1 MRKLKEVKSVI
12 FLTCFILGIAFL
24 SIYSFEPA
32 SILADEDSAKKFSNS
47 FKDYN
52 IDIIEK
58 ERRLFIEESQDLYTA
73 SRGRTEGLGGNEQTT
88 QTTNQAAAAAEA
100 RSVQAASEQPAAP
113 APAVSA
119 PKPAPSPAPAV
130 SAPKPAPATA
140 PAKASVVTEAVQ
152 EAEPVKA
159 DSGYDYDLD
168 LLARLITAEAQGEPY
183 EAKVA
188 VGAVVV
194 NRVQSGSWPN
204 TYKGVIYQN
213 INGYYQFTPVVN
225 GWIDKPAQPD
235 CIKAAK
241 AAMSGADPTN
251 GAEFYYDDT
260 TTNEWI
266 LSKPVSTRIGQMI
279 FAF

>member
-1 MRKLKEVKSVI
+1 MRKLKEVKPVI

-24 SIYSFEPA
+24 SMYSFEPA

-47 FKDYN
+47 SKDYN

-73 SRGRTEGLGGNEQTT
+73 SRGRTDGLTGNEQTT
-88 QTTNQAAAAAEA
+88 QTTNQATAAAEA
-100 RSVQAASEQPAAP
+100 RSAQAASEKPAAP

-119 PKPAPSPAPAV
+119 S
-130 SAPKPAPATA
+130 KPAPAPAPARQAVTPAPA
-140 PAKASVVTEAVQ
+140 PAKASVVTEAVR